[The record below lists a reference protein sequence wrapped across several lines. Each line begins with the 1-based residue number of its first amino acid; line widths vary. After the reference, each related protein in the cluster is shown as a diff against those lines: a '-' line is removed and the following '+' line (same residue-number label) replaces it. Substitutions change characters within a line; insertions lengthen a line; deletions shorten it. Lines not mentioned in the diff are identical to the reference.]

1 MPQDFNL
8 RFITNSIL
16 ESFSN
21 SITNITK
28 LNTLQK
34 LLQDKVENQKFLFVI
49 DGVWH
54 RNRSGWDRLLAPLS
68 AGARGSKILVTTQSK
83 IVSTAMGASQCYCLE
98 ALSKEGF
105 WTLFNR
111 EAFRYNSEDLGQEL
125 VSIAKRVLGKR
136 EGIPLL
142 GKSLGRILS
151 SSSNPSKWFQV
162 LNGRIFELPKE
173 NNEIH
178 PALQLSCYHLP
189 ARVRQCLAFCSLFPP
204 GHEFQRDKLIYMWKA
219 AGYLHSN
226 GERRYE
232 DVGEEL
238 IDELCKMCLLQYVNF
253 PDQYLNF
260 SLPPIIHMLGTYMS
274 SDDCLG
280 LMESQIYQTHIS
292 KNARHAVVLDSQ
304 AKIDCV

>member
-125 VSIAKRVLGKR
+125 VSIAKRVLRKR
-136 EGIPLL
+136 EGIPPL

-151 SSSNPSKWFQV
+151 SSSNPSEWFQV

-173 NNEIH
+173 NNEIY
-178 PALQLSCYHLP
+178 PALQLACYHLP
-189 ARVRQCLAFCSLFPP
+189 AHVRQCLAFCSLFPP
-204 GHEFQRDKLIYMWKA
+204 GHEFQRDNL
-219 AGYLHSN
+219 
-226 GERRYE
+226 
-232 DVGEEL
+232 
-238 IDELCKMCLLQYVNF
+238 YVE
-253 PDQYLNF
+253 
-260 SLPPIIHMLGTYMS
+260 S
-274 SDDCLG
+274 SRVP
-280 LMESQIYQTHIS
+280 SF
-292 KNARHAVVLDSQ
+292 
-304 AKIDCV
+304 

>member
-21 SITNITK
+21 STTNITE

-49 DGVWH
+49 DGAWH

-125 VSIAKRVLGKR
+125 VSIAKRVLRKR
-136 EGIPLL
+136 EGKLLL

-151 SSSNPSKWFQV
+151 SSSNPSEWFQV
-162 LNGRIFELPKE
+162 LNGILNCQKKTMRYI
-173 NNEIH
+173 
-178 PALQLSCYHLP
+178 QLFNLG
-189 ARVRQCLAFCSLFPP
+189 VT
-204 GHEFQRDKLIYMWKA
+204 I
-219 AGYLHSN
+219 
-226 GERRYE
+226 
-232 DVGEEL
+232 
-238 IDELCKMCLLQYVNF
+238 CLLV
-253 PDQYLNF
+253 
-260 SLPPIIHMLGTYMS
+260 
-274 SDDCLG
+274 
-280 LMESQIYQTHIS
+280 
-292 KNARHAVVLDSQ
+292 
-304 AKIDCV
+304 